1 MSGKS
6 LASDASAM
14 TRPRRPS
21 SSSTHRYPRSAR
33 LNELLREVLAEEL
46 NLIDDERLLWV
57 SITQVDV
64 DSEMNHGTVYFDS
77 MRGPEGDAEVDVL
90 WAHFEGAPHAAER
103 AEPSGCGLE
112 VRGRPQRRT
121 TDLTGLIRMWAAASE
136 RARTWIR
143 SSTVRQR
150 LIGRENGQVVGI
162 GEQPESE

>member
-77 MRGPEGDAEVDVL
+77 MRGPEGDAEIIEAFTENRKRLQAAVGRQVRARKNPILDFRPDEVIR
-90 WAHFEGAPHAAER
+90 AAER
-103 AEPSGCGLE
+103 IDKIL
-112 VRGRPQRRT
+112 
-121 TDLTGLIRMWAAASE
+121 
-136 RARTWIR
+136 
-143 SSTVRQR
+143 
-150 LIGRENGQVVGI
+150 RENPSPARPD
-162 GEQPESE
+162 EPEIEPKPEVE